1 MNGSARPSMMGVA
14 RQTRQEERALYD
26 MILREAESLGVEGME
41 RLIADLKAAV
51 LSALSAP
58 GRPDRCPR
66 CGCARVV
73 RRGRGAGGSQRWLCR
88 GCGRSFSAST
98 GRVLAL
104 SKLPAATWAAYV
116 EGMAA
121 GEGLERLAARCGVC
135 VKTSWFMRMRVLEV
149 MRSQLQ
155 PMRCGEGVSA
165 QADEIYLNESFSG
178 RRSGMPREPH
188 ANGHGVRARGISSL
202 KVAVVTVVNDLGDC
216 TAVLA
221 ARGRPGTD
229 AVRAGLLPAGVAGS
243 EVSTDM
249 HASYAA
255 PLAEAGAAAHNRYG
269 SAEAGEDELGM
280 VNALHERLRG
290 FLWRFRG
297 VSTRRLQRYL
307 WWFCWEEQARRS
319 DAAREAMLRSHVAN
333 GSYSSRRRDL
343 DAEPQP
349 FWGYWEARAA

>member
-1 MNGSARPSMMGVA
+1 M
-14 RQTRQEERALYD
+14 YD
-26 MILREAESLGVEGME
+26 MILQGARSLGVEGME
-41 RLIADLKAAV
+41 RLVADLKAAI
-51 LSALSAP
+51 LSALA
-58 GRPDRCPR
+58 GGEPDACPR

-104 SKLPAATWAAYV
+104 SKLPAATWASYV

-121 GEGLERLAARCGVC
+121 GESLARLAARCGVC

-155 PMRCGEGVSA
+155 PMRGGDGVSA
-165 QADEIYLNESFSG
+165 QADELYLNESFSG

-188 ANGHGVRARGISSL
+188 ANGHGVRSRGISSL

-221 ARGRPGTD
+221 ARGRPGAD
-229 AVRAGLLPAGVAGS
+229 QIRAGLAPACVAGS

-249 HASYAA
+249 HSSYAA
-255 PLAEAGAAAHNRYG
+255 PLAEAGAASHNRYG
-269 SAEAGEDELGM
+269 AADAGEDELGM

-319 DAAREAMLRSHVAN
+319 DASREAMLRAHVAN
-333 GSYSSRRRDL
+333 GSYESTRRDL
-343 DAEPQP
+343 EEEPQP
-349 FWGYWEARAA
+349 FWDYWESRDESDVSNLV